1 MTAALSLYQLQGL
14 PTPWFPRNSSDP
26 PLPLIIYGAS
36 SSLGSFAIK
45 LAKLSNIHP
54 IIAICGGSQG
64 YVKSILEPSKGDAI
78 VDYRNGVQV
87 MKAAAKK
94 ALGELEV
101 YHALDAI
108 SSQGTWIPISQILS
122 PGGQLSVVSGANA
135 YEDAEIPGGIEI
147 KYTYVGVVHSGAYLP
162 SMPKQPLNKDSVKS
176 APEFAYVLFRYLS
189 RMLAQGKFEGHPFK
203 VIPGGL
209 GGVEAGLQLLKDGQ
223 SKGFKFV
230 YRITDTTLL
239 K

>member
-1 MTAALSLYQLQGL
+1 M
-14 PTPWFPRNSSDP
+14 PWFPRSSSDP

-54 IIAICGGSQG
+54 IIAICGGSQD
-64 YVKSILEPSKGDAI
+64 YVKSILDPSKGDII
-78 VDYRNGVQV
+78 VDYRNGIQA
-87 MKAAAKK
+87 MKAAVKK

-101 YHALDAI
+101 HHALDAI
-108 SSQGTWIPISQILS
+108 SSQGTWIPISQMLS
-122 PGGQLSVVSGANA
+122 PGGQLSVVSGANT
-135 YEDAEIPGGIEI
+135 YDDAGIPDGVEI
-147 KYTYVGVVHSGAYLP
+147 KYTYVGVVHSGAYLA
-162 SMPKQPLNKDSVKS
+162 SMPKQPLNKDPVKS
-176 APEFAYVLFRYLS
+176 APEFAYALFRYLS

-209 GGVEAGLQLLKDGQ
+209 GGVQTGLQLLKDGQ
-223 SKGFKFV
+223 SKGLKFV
-230 YRITDTTLL
+230 YRIAETALL